1 MNQYRNPRFFRNK
14 ILKLGIFI
22 ILAFCVIFGADITCC
37 VEPSEGAKAKLSKI
51 QAVKIHETVIL
62 DATLEGAFN
71 RDITEAVTSG
81 APTRFRFL
89 IRLMKKRGLWFDKE
103 MKEYIVHHTV
113 AYDVLKK
120 QYLATRSYSQGIEEN
135 LTTSDWD
142 EMVQWMS
149 ELKAVHF
156 SAPELKD
163 PNAKYYLRIRA
174 EMKCIKIPFPLNY
187 LLAFVALWNF
197 DTPWVKVPVDINTE
211 KSERIEQALIH
222 DGKGP

>member
-1 MNQYRNPRFFRNK
+1 MNQDIHCGLFRNI
-14 ILKLGIFI
+14 ILRTGFI
-22 ILAFCVIFGADITCC
+22 IMIFCLFLGSDMFFCAR
-37 VEPSEGAKAKLSKI
+37 PSEGAKAKLTEI
-51 QAVKIHETVIL
+51 QAVKVHETVIL

-71 RDITEAVTSG
+71 RDIIEAVSSG
-81 APTRFRFL
+81 APTRFRFM
-89 IRLMKKRGLWFDKE
+89 IRLMKNRGLWFDKKV
-103 MKEYIVHHTV
+103 KEFDVHHTV
-113 AYDVLKK
+113 MYDVLKK
-120 QYLATRSYSQGIEEN
+120 QYVATRSYSQGVEEN

-156 SAPELKD
+156 STPELKD
-163 PNAKYYLRIRA
+163 PKAEYYLRIRA

-197 DTPWVKVPVDINTE
+197 DTPWVRVPVDIDTE
-211 KSERIEQALIH
+211 KSERIEQALIQ